1 VTVGELLTLAQAVS
15 KSNVKAPLRM
25 LNVAKRAISLRKSVT
40 SWFLTQGRNVS
51 NKKHAHFIQVME
63 QICEV
68 LSWETTAEKSGTAAG
83 SADADKADAGQGED
97 KDSPAWV
104 NRFASLTVEDTEDD
118 PEPSSATG
126 TAVIQVEAVEKD
138 ADQDVDDFLSQS
150 FFKVLCLLH
159 DLKNWRRFLT
169 DMVRH
174 TALFPGKLGVANAA

>member
-1 VTVGELLTLAQAVS
+1 MTVGELLSLAQAVS
-15 KSNVKAPLRM
+15 KSNVKAPVRM

-40 SWFLTQGRNVS
+40 SWFLTRGRNDS

-68 LSWETTAEKSGTAAG
+68 LSWETTTEKPGTAG
-83 SADADKADAGQGED
+83 SADTGKANADQGED
-97 KDSPAWV
+97 KHSPAWV
-104 NRFASLTVEDTEDD
+104 NRFASLTVEDIEDD
-118 PEPSSATG
+118 PEPEATG
-126 TAVIQVEAVEKD
+126 TAAIQVEAVEKD

-169 DMVRH
+169 DTVR
-174 TALFPGKLGVANAA
+174 LGA